1 MKQPIELRVRLTESQ
16 AEKVQERLAVL
27 PFKVNY
33 QEEQHG
39 ASLVACIACT
49 SAQEKSIRDI
59 LNDIGAAVPRD
70 S

>member
-16 AEKVQERLAVL
+16 AEKVQERLGVL

-49 SAQEKSIRDI
+49 TAQEKIVRDL
-59 LNDIGAAVPRD
+59 LNDIGAAIARD